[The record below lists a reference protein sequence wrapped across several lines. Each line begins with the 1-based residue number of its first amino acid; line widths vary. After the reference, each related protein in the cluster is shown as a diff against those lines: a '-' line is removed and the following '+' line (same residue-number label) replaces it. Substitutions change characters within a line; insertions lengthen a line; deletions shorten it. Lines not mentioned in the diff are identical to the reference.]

1 MWVYNHKDLKLIK
14 MNEIYCNNCGKP
26 GHIYNQCKIPI
37 TSYGIITF
45 RYNLQQELEVL
56 MICRKDTLGYIDFIR
71 GKYNVQNENYILNML
86 KQMTVS
92 EKESLQTHD
101 FDTLWNGVWGNNLG
115 VESSNKLP
123 VTELNRAFQRGMDT
137 NVHRYKSEEIISKE
151 KFAILKNGFFIK
163 NKMVDLNSLIEES
176 KKYEQWSEPEWGFPK
191 GRRNYQE
198 KDYNCALREFYEETG
213 YNPNLLKNIQ
223 NIFPFEEIFT
233 GSNYKSYKH
242 KYYLMYMN
250 YEDSN
255 KDTVFEKTEV
265 SKMGWKS
272 HEECLQII
280 RPYNLEKIRLVNN
293 IFNCLTK
300 CKLYNS

>member
-1 MWVYNHKDLKLIK
+1 

-45 RYNLQQELEVL
+45 RYNPQKELEVL

-86 KQMTVS
+86 KQMTTS
-92 EKESLQTHD
+92 EKESLQTQD
-101 FDTLWNGVWGNNLG
+101 FDTLWNRVWGNHFGL
-115 VESSNKLP
+115 SK
-123 VTELNRAFQRGMDT
+123 
-137 NVHRYKSEEIISKE
+137 YKSEETMSKE
-151 KFAILKNGFFIK
+151 KFAILKNGLFIK

-176 KKYEQWSEPEWGFPK
+176 KKYTQWSEPEWGFPK

-198 KDYNCALREFYEETG
+198 KDYTCALREFYEETG
-213 YNPNLLKNIQ
+213 YSPNLLKNIQ

-272 HEECLQII
+272 YEDCLRII

>member
-1 MWVYNHKDLKLIK
+1 
-14 MNEIYCNNCGKP
+14 
-26 GHIYNQCKIPI
+26 
-37 TSYGIITF
+37 
-45 RYNLQQELEVL
+45 

-86 KQMTVS
+86 KQMTKI
-92 EKESLQTHD
+92 EKESLQTQD
-101 FDTLWNGVWGNNLG
+101 FDTLWNKVWGNHDGFSKGTMLKNAFRPN
-115 VESSNKLP
+115 EEHSNI
-123 VTELNRAFQRGMDT
+123 
-137 NVHRYKSEEIISKE
+137 HRYKSEEIISKE
-151 KFAILKNGFFIK
+151 KFTILKNGLFIK

-176 KKYEQWSEPEWGFPK
+176 TKYTQWSEPEWGFPK

-198 KDYNCALREFYEETG
+198 KDYSCALREFYEETG
-213 YNPNLLKNIQ
+213 YSPHLLKNIQ

-242 KYYLMYMN
+242 KYYLMCMN

-272 HEECLQII
+272 YEDCLRVI
-280 RPYNLEKIRLVNN
+280 RHYNLEKIRLVNN

-300 CKLYNS
+300 YKLYNS

>member
-1 MWVYNHKDLKLIK
+1 

-45 RYNLQQELEVL
+45 RYNLQNELEVL

-86 KQMTVS
+86 KQMTTS
-92 EKESLQTHD
+92 EKESLQTQD
-101 FDTLWNGVWGNNLG
+101 FDTLWNKVWGNHDGFSKGTMLKNTFRPN
-115 VESSNKLP
+115 EEHSNI
-123 VTELNRAFQRGMDT
+123 
-137 NVHRYKSEEIISKE
+137 HRYKSEEIISKE
-151 KFAILKNGFFIK
+151 KFTILKNGLFIK

-176 KKYEQWSEPEWGFPK
+176 KKYTQWSEPEWGFPK

-198 KDYNCALREFYEETG
+198 KDYSCALREFYEETG
-213 YNPNLLKNIQ
+213 YSPHLLKNIQ

-242 KYYLMYMN
+242 KYYLAYMK
-250 YEDSN
+250 YD
-255 KDTVFEKTEV
+255 KTIAMDRFQSSEV
-265 SKMGWKS
+265 SKMEWKTYS
-272 HEECLQII
+272 ECINAI
-280 RPYNLEKIRLVNN
+280 RPYNLEKIRLLTIINN
-293 IFNCLTK
+293 ILKTFRIFL
-300 CKLYNS
+300 L

>member
-1 MWVYNHKDLKLIK
+1 
-14 MNEIYCNNCGKP
+14 
-26 GHIYNQCKIPI
+26 
-37 TSYGIITF
+37 
-45 RYNLQQELEVL
+45 
-56 MICRKDTLGYIDFIR
+56 
-71 GKYNVQNENYILNML
+71 ML

-151 KFAILKNGFFIK
+151 KFAILKTGIFIK
-163 NKMVDLNSLIEES
+163 NKTVDLNSLIEES

>member
-1 MWVYNHKDLKLIK
+1 
-14 MNEIYCNNCGKP
+14 MNDIYCNNCGKP

-37 TSYGIITF
+37 TSYGVIAF
-45 RYNLQQELEVL
+45 RYNPRHELELL

-71 GKYNVQNENYILNML
+71 GKYSVQNENYILNML
-86 KQMTVS
+86 KQMTTE
-92 EKESLQTHD
+92 EKELLKNHD
-101 FDTLWNGVWGNNLG
+101 FDTLWNKLWGNNFVL
-115 VESSNKLP
+115 SK
-123 VTELNRAFQRGMDT
+123 
-137 NVHRYKSEEIISKE
+137 YKSEETLSKE
-151 KFAILKNGFFIK
+151 KFTILKNGLFIK

-176 KKYEQWSEPEWGFPK
+176 NKFPLWNEPEWGFPK

-198 KDYNCALREFYEETG
+198 KDYACALREFYEETG
-213 YNPNLLKNIQ
+213 YNPETLKNIQ

-250 YEDSN
+250 YEDSM
-255 KDTVFEKTEV
+255 KPTVFEKSEV
-265 SKMGWKS
+265 SKLEWKTY
-272 HEECLQII
+272 EDCLRTI
-280 RPYNLEKIRLVNN
+280 RHYNLEKIRLVHN